1 MAYPFGVFN
10 PKGEIIMSQQTEK
23 LPNGQQMVPELLKK
37 IERLEHESVMDK
49 DYNKYLD
56 NKLDKVLGDRIILR
70 NENYKLKE
78 QLKNGNG
85 HTPDDEEECVS
96 CSA

>member
-1 MAYPFGVFN
+1 M
-10 PKGEIIMSQQTEK
+10 EK
-23 LPNGQQMVPELLKK
+23 LPNGQQMVPELLQK
-37 IERLEHESVMDK
+37 IEKLEHEAVMSK

-56 NKLDKVLGDRIILR
+56 KKLDKVLEDRIVLR
-70 NENYKLKE
+70 SENYKLKE

-85 HTPDDEEECVS
+85 HTPDEEEECVS

>member
-1 MAYPFGVFN
+1 MAYSFGAFN
-10 PKGEIIMSQQTEK
+10 LRGEIIMSQQTELK
-23 LPNGQQMVPELLKK
+23 PDGQQMVPELLQK
-37 IERLEHESVMDK
+37 IGKLEHEAVMSK

-56 NKLDKVLGDRIILR
+56 KKLDKVLGDRIVLR

-78 QLKNGNG
+78 QLNNGNG
-85 HTPDDEEECVS
+85 HTSDDEEECVS

>member
-1 MAYPFGVFN
+1 
-10 PKGEIIMSQQTEK
+10 MSQQTDLK
-23 LPNGQQMVPELLKK
+23 IPDGQQMVPELLQK
-37 IERLEHESVMDK
+37 IEKLEHEAVMSK
-49 DYNKYLD
+49 DFNKYLD
-56 NKLDKVLGDRIILR
+56 NKLDKVLGDRIVLR

-85 HTPDDEEECVS
+85 HALPEEEECVS